1 MYQERSLIMSTTAD
15 MSRAIKTRGKTL
27 LEIDVLHPE
36 ENTLNRPTRETC
48 QMIKG
53 QVSTGIKKF
62 FENYYD
68 RRKHR
73 NVLAAWR
80 E

>member
-1 MYQERSLIMSTTAD
+1 MYQESSLIMSSPTD

-36 ENTLNRPTRETC
+36 ENTLDRPARETC

-53 QVSTGIKKF
+53 QVGTEIKNF
-62 FENYYD
+62 
-68 RRKHR
+68 
-73 NVLAAWR
+73 L
-80 E
+80 

>member
-1 MYQERSLIMSTTAD
+1 MSSPTD

-53 QVSTGIKKF
+53 QVGTEIKNF
-62 FENYYD
+62 
-68 RRKHR
+68 
-73 NVLAAWR
+73 L
-80 E
+80 